1 MKTNLSIKR
10 ILYVLAV
17 VALVLGIY
25 GFVSR
30 LIFGE
35 RDVAYGSYV
44 NWGLWVAMYLFF
56 AGLAAGSFMVASLD
70 YLFEVKLF
78 KGTGRYAL
86 WGTIVTLP
94 AALLLIGFD
103 LGHMERIWKVYLQPN
118 LSSLLAQLVWSYTIF
133 FIVALVALALAM
145 RGKGTWLKG
154 VMVIGLAL
162 ALFVSGGVGALLG
175 VNAGQTSFHTAMLP
189 AQFPVLNLTSGVALM
204 TVLVGLFNVVEP
216 ERRERLLR
224 VLGLSLVGLLAV
236 KAYFLWVDYS
246 QVLYSNVPDAVAV
259 ADTILYGEYSWAFWG
274 LQIVLGLIVPF
285 VLFLWPGSAQRPLW
299 AAVGGLLVLL
309 GLAVGRTAIIF
320 PQLAVPD
327 LRGLAEAFT
336 GPGLTFDYTP
346 SLMEWSVL
354 LGVLGLATIAYLLG
368 LDRLPL
374 FKSRSE
380 ATA

>member
-1 MKTNLSIKR
+1 MNQNIKR
-10 ILYVLAV
+10 LLYALAV
-17 VALVLGIY
+17 VAIVLGIY
-25 GFVSR
+25 GFASR
-30 LIFGE
+30 LLFGE
-35 RDVAYGSYV
+35 RDVNYGSYI

-56 AGLAAGSFMVASLD
+56 AGLAAGSFMIASLD
-70 YLFEVKLF
+70 YLFDVKLF

-86 WGTIVTLP
+86 WGTMVTLP
-94 AALLLIGFD
+94 AALVLIGFD
-103 LGHMERIWKVYLQPN
+103 LGHMERIWKVYLEPN

-133 FIVALVALALAM
+133 FIVTLVALALAM
-145 RGKGTWLKG
+145 RGHDAWLKG

-189 AQFPVLNLTSGVALM
+189 AQFPILNLMSGVALM
-204 TVLVGLFNVVEP
+204 IVFVGLFNVVGP

-246 QVLYSNVPDAVAV
+246 QVLYSNVADAVAV
-259 ADTILYGEYSWAFWG
+259 ADTVLFGQYSWAFWG
-274 LQIVLGLIVPF
+274 LQIVLGLIFPF
-285 VLFLWPGSAQRPLW
+285 ILFLWPGSAQRPLW
-299 AAVGGLLVLL
+299 AAVGGILVLL

-327 LRGLAEAFT
+327 LRGLAEAFA
-336 GPGLTFDYTP
+336 GPGLTFQYTP
-346 SLMEWSVL
+346 SLMEWSVVM
-354 LGVLGLATIAYLLG
+354 GVLGLSTIVYLLG

-374 FKSRSE
+374 FRSRPE